1 MTRSERKHPWISA
14 APSADASVLPHASPA
29 PHRHDDDDEHEYVS
43 VPLVVDK
50 RGKSEELVDLYSRLL
65 RDRVVFVGGG
75 ISRPLAQVV
84 TAQLLFLANDDPAA
98 EVSMYIN
105 SPGGSISDGLAII
118 DTMRSMPCPV
128 ATYIVGQAA
137 SMGSVIACC
146 GAKGRR
152 FALRHAENL
161 MHQGRIGGFEGQATD
176 LEIFTR
182 QMLRIEDVC
191 NRLYAEATG
200 HTMEKIA
207 ADCERDLWLNAEE
220 MLQYGLID
228 RIIERMPIAPH
239 VVQ

>member
-1 MTRSERKHPWISA
+1 MIRSRSVHPLGGA
-14 APSADASVLPHASPA
+14 G
-29 PHRHDDDDEHEYVS
+29 RHDDDDEDEWVS

-75 ISRPLAQVV
+75 ISRPLAQAV
-84 TAQLLFLANDDPAA
+84 TAQLLFLASEDPKA

-105 SPGGSISDGLAII
+105 SPGGSITDGLAII
-118 DTMRSMPCPV
+118 DTMRSMPCAV

-146 GAKGRR
+146 GTKGRR

-176 LEIFTR
+176 LEIFAR
-182 QMLRIEDVC
+182 QMVRIEDVC
-191 NRLYAEATG
+191 NRLYADATG
-200 HTMEKIA
+200 HPESKIA
-207 ADCERDLWLNAEE
+207 EDCDRDLWLDAKE
-220 MLQYGLID
+220 MLAYGLID
-228 RIIERMPIAPH
+228 RIIERMPEAPH
-239 VVQ
+239 IVRTGAQD

>member
-1 MTRSERKHPWISA
+1 MTRSQSVHPLGG
-14 APSADASVLPHASPA
+14 AS
-29 PHRHDDDDEHEYVS
+29 RHDDDEDHEWVS

-65 RDRVVFVGGG
+65 RDRVVFVGGA
-75 ISRPLAQVV
+75 ISRPLAQAV
-84 TAQLLFLANDDPAA
+84 TAQLLFLANEDPKA
-98 EVSMYIN
+98 EVSMYLN

-146 GAKGRR
+146 GTKGRR

-176 LEIFTR
+176 LEIFAR
-182 QMLRIEDVC
+182 QMMRIEDVC
-191 NRLYAEATG
+191 NRLYADATG
-200 HTMEKIA
+200 HAMEKIA

-228 RIIERMPIAPH
+228 QIIERMPTAP
-239 VVQ
+239 VAAQG

>member
-1 MTRSERKHPWISA
+1 LIRSRSVHPLGGA
-14 APSADASVLPHASPA
+14 G
-29 PHRHDDDDEHEYVS
+29 RHDDDDEDEWVS

-75 ISRPLAQVV
+75 ISRPLAQAV
-84 TAQLLFLANDDPAA
+84 TAQLLFLASEDPKA

-105 SPGGSISDGLAII
+105 SPGGSITDGLAII
-118 DTMRSMPCPV
+118 DTMRSMPCAV

-146 GAKGRR
+146 GTKGRR

-176 LEIFTR
+176 LEIFAR
-182 QMLRIEDVC
+182 QMVRIEDVC
-191 NRLYAEATG
+191 NRLYSDATG
-200 HTMEKIA
+200 HPMEKIA

-228 RIIERMPIAPH
+228 RIIERMPSAPH
-239 VVQ
+239 VAQG

>member
-1 MTRSERKHPWISA
+1 MTRSERRHPIWSITSTHA
-14 APSADASVLPHASPA
+14 APSAPHADE
-29 PHRHDDDDEHEYVS
+29 DDDDDDRFVS

-50 RGKSEELVDLYSRLL
+50 RGKSEGLVDLYSRLL
-65 RDRVVFVGGG
+65 RDRVVFVGGP

-84 TAQLLFLANDDPAA
+84 TAQLLFLANEDSTA

-118 DTMRSMPCPV
+118 DTMRSLSCPV

-161 MHQGRIGGFEGQATD
+161 VHQGRIGGFEGQATD
-176 LEIFTR
+176 LEIFAR
-182 QMLRIEDVC
+182 QMQRIEDVC
-191 NRLYAEATG
+191 NQLYAEATG
-200 HTMEKIA
+200 HSIEKIA
-207 ADCERDLWLNAEE
+207 ADCERDLWMDSQE

-228 RIIERMPIAPH
+228 RILERMPVVPH
-239 VVQ
+239 VAQ

>member
-1 MTRSERKHPWISA
+1 LTRSERKHPFVSMVPSHSA
-14 APSADASVLPHASPA
+14 PADGP
-29 PHRHDDDDEHEYVS
+29 RKDEDDDEDGYVS

-84 TAQLLFLANDDPAA
+84 TAQLLFLANEDSKA

-137 SMGSVIACC
+137 RMGSGIACC
-146 GAKGRR
+146 GTKGRR

-176 LEIFTR
+176 LEIFAR
-182 QMLRIEDVC
+182 QMQRIEDVC
-191 NRLYAEATG
+191 NNLYAEATG
-200 HTMEKIA
+200 HPMEKIA

-228 RIIERMPIAPH
+228 RIIERMPVVPH
-239 VVQ
+239 AAQ

>member
-1 MTRSERKHPWISA
+1 MIRSRSVHPLGGA
-14 APSADASVLPHASPA
+14 G
-29 PHRHDDDDEHEYVS
+29 RHDDDDEDEWVS

-75 ISRPLAQVV
+75 ISRPLAQAV
-84 TAQLLFLANDDPAA
+84 TAQLLFLASEDPKA

-105 SPGGSISDGLAII
+105 SPGGSITDGLAII

-146 GAKGRR
+146 GTKGRR

-176 LEIFTR
+176 LEIFAR
-182 QMLRIEDVC
+182 QMVRIEDVC
-191 NRLYAEATG
+191 NRLYSDATG
-200 HTMEKIA
+200 HPMEKIA

-228 RIIERMPIAPH
+228 RIIERMPSAPH
-239 VVQ
+239 VAQG